1 MSIIKYCNHCSR
13 TKENVLIYKMFF
25 QNIDEEV
32 LNQFFSGYIGGIQDG
47 YWSNNSLCPFCKNE
61 VKDINI
67 SLDDVLVLAKVSNY
81 NRQLL
86 DAMITLNDKDIIEYE
101 LKMSQFRAQVNVQNE
116 IKQQFKQQSNQQSNQ
131 PKCPTCGSTNIR
143 KIGTGE
149 RVASVVGFGIFSKKI
164 NKTWKCNNCGY
175 TW

>member
-1 MSIIKYCNHCSR
+1 
-13 TKENVLIYKMFF
+13 
-25 QNIDEEV
+25 
-32 LNQFFSGYIGGIQDG
+32 
-47 YWSNNSLCPFCKNE
+47 
-61 VKDINI
+61 
-67 SLDDVLVLAKVSNY
+67 
-81 NRQLL
+81 
-86 DAMITLNDKDIIEYE
+86 MIALHDKDIIEYE

-116 IKQQFKQQSNQQSNQ
+116 IKQQSNQ

-164 NKTWKCNNCGY
+164 NKTWKCKNCGH